1 VGSTVSAKAALLAS
15 LTATTVLQLQG
26 CDTIGSDT
34 RAFLDSFNPPSPIQ
48 AAEWALDPYDA
59 ENRRR
64 GTTLLQDAPWGGS
77 EIYVTLYRD
86 RVEVE
91 TDPQVLAIS
100 IRALGRWG
108 TPEDA
113 VLIARRLTDRS
124 PQVRWEAAKALQRL
138 HNPAVIEALARRV
151 VDDDEADDVRTAAAV
166 ALGQYATDRS
176 FQSLAVALDARA
188 LSVNNAAEWSL
199 NILTDER
206 FGLERQAWLAWY
218 RHAEKPFAH
227 EQEFLYPVYRR
238 KLDILDYLIFWNL
251 PQWETPGIP
260 VGMRG
265 NETRSTYQVEPPTP
279 PPPPVPETM
288 R

>member
-1 VGSTVSAKAALLAS
+1 VRPQPTTLASAALAGVTALCGS
-15 LTATTVLQLQG
+15 LSLQG
-26 CDTIGSDT
+26 CDTFGSDT

-77 EIYVTLYRD
+77 EIYVKLYRD
-86 RVEVE
+86 RVEAE

-108 TPEDA
+108 TPDDA

-124 PQVRWEAAKALQRL
+124 QQVRWEAAQALQRL
-138 HNPAVIEALARRV
+138 HNPAVIESLARRV
-151 VDDDEADDVRTAAAV
+151 VDDDESDDVRTAAAI
-166 ALGQYATDRS
+166 ALGQYPTDRS

-206 FGLERQAWLAWY
+206 FGLARQAWLAWY
-218 RHAEKPFAH
+218 RHAEKPFAD
-227 EQEFLYPVYRR
+227 EREFLYPVYRR
-238 KLDILDYLIFWNL
+238 KLDILDYLVFWNL
-251 PQWETPGIP
+251 PQWETPGVP

-265 NETRSTYQVEPPTP
+265 NETRSTYQEAP
-279 PPPPVPETM
+279 PPPPIPDSM